1 MRLPEENEYSNSGLF
16 MKYMAVGVGL
26 CLLLI
31 VGTVIWT
38 NKAGEAKKRKEA
50 QESQV
55 LVLEHGEDTAGG
67 GQTGNSQ
74 NENAGTKTV
83 AGGNSGNGQGG
94 TAQTG
99 NTAANVPGTD
109 ASVKPSAN
117 GPVMNFNGTKPLEEV
132 ERLYAEN
139 KLVASD
145 LDFWDM
151 YPKNTPS
158 GMGGAAAGTAGNAA
172 GSQNGGENGSS
183 DGEPYARYD
192 EEAEREARKEEEKEE
207 QDPSRDGKHTKVTLA
222 NGEEEWVLINPYLE
236 KNTYDYTKLKMKNDL
251 ASYADGNT
259 FSYVGADL
267 SKYNGEVDFVT
278 LKQSG
283 VSFVMLRLGMR
294 GYGSGEIML
303 DEKFTDYITK
313 ASEAGLD
320 IGIYFYSQALTEEE
334 AAEEANFVIQNLA
347 NYQVT
352 ITYPVAFDME
362 YVPND
367 TARVEALNREEK
379 TKVAKVFLDTVKNA
393 GYKPMVYGTKEWL
406 LKQMDL
412 TKLTDYDIWLSQQ
425 EEVPDYPYKFQIWQY
440 TREGSLAGA
449 DGDVHLNIS
458 FVDYS
463 EK

>member
-1 MRLPEENEYSNSGLF
+1 
-16 MKYMAVGVGL
+16 
-26 CLLLI
+26 
-31 VGTVIWT
+31 
-38 NKAGEAKKRKEA
+38 
-50 QESQV
+50 
-55 LVLEHGEDTAGG
+55 
-67 GQTGNSQ
+67 
-74 NENAGTKTV
+74 
-83 AGGNSGNGQGG
+83 
-94 TAQTG
+94 
-99 NTAANVPGTD
+99 
-109 ASVKPSAN
+109 
-117 GPVMNFNGTKPLEEV
+117 
-132 ERLYAEN
+132 
-139 KLVASD
+139 
-145 LDFWDM
+145 
-151 YPKNTPS
+151 
-158 GMGGAAAGTAGNAA
+158 MGGAAAGTAGNAA

-192 EEAEREARKEEEKEE
+192 EEAERDARKEEEKEE

-406 LKQMDL
+406 LKQVDL

-425 EEVPDYPYKFQIWQY
+425 EEAPDYPYKFQIWQY